1 MDIVY
6 FTAVAI
12 GLYFGAD
19 WLLDRLERW
28 RGKRFDNRQVAFF
41 AIILPLALLMFWLV
55 RLLSAPPP
63 G

>member
-6 FTAVAI
+6 FTVVAI

-19 WLLDRLERW
+19 WLLDYLERA
-28 RGKRFDNRQVAFF
+28 RGKRFENRQVVFF
-41 AIILPLALLMFWLV
+41 AIILPFALLTFWLV
-55 RLLSAPPP
+55 RTLSGPPA